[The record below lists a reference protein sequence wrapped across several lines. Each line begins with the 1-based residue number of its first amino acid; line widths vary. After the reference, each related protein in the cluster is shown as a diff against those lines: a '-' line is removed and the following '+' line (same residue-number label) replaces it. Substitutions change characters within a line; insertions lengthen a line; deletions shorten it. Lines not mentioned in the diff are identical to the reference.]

1 MRSCANTN
9 VGAILGAFVSDHRAD
24 HSLDVRLQQLTAG
37 AGGLL
42 DILCWLA
49 PDPVPLTAVAGMV
62 DADARR
68 EQLAELENRRF
79 VELDGT
85 AFSVDRA
92 VQELLRQRREGKT
105 QPDSLTL
112 SLAWMEALWL
122 GKQAVQRLKNPAEP
136 LLRHLCAVALHGDHW
151 GIARPTAALLKMA
164 GVAFQMRREFE
175 TAEHLLR
182 RALAVCEA
190 EGREDGSLAE
200 HLNNL
205 AMLLH
210 RTDRPAEAEPLMRR
224 ALAIDEAR
232 YGNAHPFIAC
242 RLDIFALVLLAV
254 NRGDEAEAMMRR
266 ALAIDESARGAD
278 HPDTAER
285 LLKLAYFLS
294 KTKRPAEALSLVQ
307 RALHIYVSLSV
318 ESGEPHPRLHAVAD
332 QCAALLA
339 GTGDTREQA
348 RRKVDA
354 ILAQVRGKPG

>member
-1 MRSCANTN
+1 
-9 VGAILGAFVSDHRAD
+9 VSEHHAD

-37 AGGLL
+37 AGQLL
-42 DILCWLA
+42 EILCWLA
-49 PDPVPLTAVAGMV
+49 PEPVPLTALACMV

-68 EQLAELENRRF
+68 EQLAELESRRF

-92 VQELLRQRREGKT
+92 VQELLRQQQAEKT
-105 QPDSLTL
+105 PPVSLTL
-112 SLAWMEALWL
+112 ALAWMAALWL

-136 LLRHLCAVALHGDHW
+136 LLPHLRAVALHGDER
-151 GIARPTAALLKMA
+151 GIAHPTAALLKMA
-164 GVAFQMRREFE
+164 GVAFQVRREFE

-190 EGREDGSLAE
+190 EGRDDGSLAE

-210 RTDRPAEAEPLMRR
+210 RTGRPAEAEPLMRR

-232 YGNAHPFIAC
+232 YGNAHPFIVC
-242 RLDIFALVLLAV
+242 HLDIFSPVLLAV
-254 NRGDEAEAMMRR
+254 NRGDEAETMMRR
-266 ALAIDESARGAD
+266 ALAIDESARGAE

-285 LLKLAYFLS
+285 LMKLAYLLIG
-294 KTKRPAEALSLVQ
+294 TKRPAEAVSPVQ
-307 RALHIYVSLSV
+307 RALHIYVRLSI
-318 ESGEPHPRLHAVAD
+318 ESGEPHPRLLAVAD

-339 GTGDTREQA
+339 ETGNTREQA
-348 RRKVDA
+348 RGKVDA
-354 ILAQVRGKPG
+354 ILAQGRGKPG